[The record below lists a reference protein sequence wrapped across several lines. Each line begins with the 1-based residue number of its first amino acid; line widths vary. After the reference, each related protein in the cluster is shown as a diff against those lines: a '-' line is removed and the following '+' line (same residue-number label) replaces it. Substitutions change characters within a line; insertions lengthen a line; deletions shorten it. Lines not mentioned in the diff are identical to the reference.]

1 MNRRTIFILITVVI
15 AACVAAVL
23 SACNFLGSN
32 RCGNNHEFGEV
43 IEVTAPTCIE
53 DGTGK
58 RVCAVCGYEK
68 SGFVLKSKGHDFG
81 KKVIE
86 KEATCDEQGKESKT
100 CSVCGHKEEFVIPIR
115 QHELGTWEIKTAST
129 CTAFGERVKKC
140 KFCDYEVTEKLGLSA
155 HNYEET
161 ESKESTCEEPGYVKR
176 VCSVCGKTQT
186 EVTERLYHSFPEGT
200 EIKYDYRDNSDENY
214 CYYAYRECARCHKDV
229 FYKTQSHSMKKDAEF
244 FVEAT
249 CSSTGVDAKKCLYC
263 NRRTTETIPVVPY
276 NHKRGAAVYGE
287 RNAENCTVKATVSCT
302 LCGKEIDGWNE
313 PRHDYEEET
322 FVCTRKGCNS
332 VKEIPSSYFT
342 YSLSN
347 RGGWAINGINRKKTE
362 EFKKYI
368 DDNDGR
374 MRLPSQGRSASSEFA
389 VKSVLGKVFDALGEE
404 YTSKIK
410 YIYVPL
416 GYTYIFSYAF
426 ADLSNLNKITFPKT
440 VTGIENYALAGCK
453 NLTELTL
460 PYDSYAD
467 IIGIFG
473 ANRNTLTGYRL
484 TTLNVYRPEGKSTVE
499 FLSGNC
505 VLFENLTTVN
515 IYTEF
520 IGGITYTVD
529 GRKINVS
536 KTVFKNGVDETSGTI
551 TYYLK

>member
-1 MNRRTIFILITVVI
+1 MNRRTIFIFITVVI

-23 SACNFLGSN
+23 SACNFLGNSG
-32 RCGNNHEFGEV
+32 CGNNHEYGEV
-43 IEVTAPTCIE
+43 VVVTAPTCIE

-58 RVCAVCGYEK
+58 RVCAVCGNEK

-81 KKVIE
+81 KKVVE

-100 CSVCGHKEEFVIPIR
+100 CSVCEYKEEFVISRRP
-115 QHELGTWEIKTAST
+115 HELGEWEIKLAPT

-140 KFCDYEVTEKLGLSA
+140 KFCDYKITETLALYA
-155 HNYEET
+155 HNYEE
-161 ESKESTCEEPGYVKR
+161 EERKKSTCEEPGYVKY
-176 VCSVCGKTQT
+176 VCSECGETKTD
-186 EVTERLYHSFPEGT
+186 VTEKMNHSFPAGT
-200 EIKYDYRDNSDENY
+200 EIKYDYMDNSNENY
-214 CYYAYRECARCHKDV
+214 CYNAYRECDRCHKDV
-229 FYKTQSHSMKKDAEF
+229 FYKTKSHSMDKDVENH
-244 FVEAT
+244 VEAT
-249 CSSTGVDAKKCLYC
+249 CATTGVNAKKCRYC
-263 NRRTTETIPVVPY
+263 SRKTTEITPVNPLK
-276 NHKRGAAVYGE
+276 HERGSVVYGE
-287 RNAENCTVKATVSCT
+287 RNAENCTIGATVSCT
-302 LCGKEIDGWNE
+302 LCGKEVDGWNE

-322 FVCTRKGCNS
+322 FVCTGKGCNS

-347 RGGWAINGINRKKTE
+347 RGGWAIKGINRKKTE

-389 VKSVLGKVFDALGEE
+389 VESVLGKVFDALGEE

-426 ADLSNLNKITFPKT
+426 ADLSDLNKITFPKT
-440 VTGIENYALAGCK
+440 VTGIENHALAGCK

-473 ANRNTLTGYRL
+473 AKKDTLTGYKL
-484 TTLNVYRPEGKSTVE
+484 TTLNVHRPNGKSTVE

-515 IYTEF
+515 IHTEF
-520 IGGITYTVD
+520 IGGITYMVD
-529 GRKINVS
+529 GRKINDS

>member
-1 MNRRTIFILITVVI
+1 MKRRTIFILITIVI

-32 RCGNNHEFGEV
+32 RCGNNHEYGE
-43 IEVTAPTCIE
+43 ITEIKAPTCTE
-53 DGTGK
+53 EGEGK
-58 RVCAVCGYEK
+58 KVCSVCGYEK
-68 SGFVLKSKGHDFG
+68 RGFVLPKKQHTFG
-81 KKVIE
+81 EAEIE
-86 KEATCDEQGKESKT
+86 EEATCVKKGKESKT
-100 CSVCGHKEEFVIPIR
+100 CSVCGVKEERVIP
-115 QHELGTWEIKTAST
+115 QKSHELGGWEIKVEPT
-129 CTAFGERVKKC
+129 CTDNGERVKKC

-155 HNYEET
+155 HNYEEA
-161 ESKESTCEEPGYVKR
+161 ESKESTCEEPGYVKS
-176 VCSVCGKTQT
+176 VCSGCGETKTD
-186 EVTERLYHSFPEGT
+186 VTEKLNHRFPAGT

-263 NRRTTETIPVVPY
+263 NRRTTETIPVTPY
-276 NHKRGAAVYGE
+276 NHKRGSAVYGE

-389 VKSVLGKVFDALGEE
+389 VKSVLGKVFDTLGEE

-484 TTLNVYRPEGKSTVE
+484 TTLNVYRPDGKSTVE

>member
-1 MNRRTIFILITVVI
+1 MKRRTIFILITIVI

-58 RVCAVCGYEK
+58 KVCAVCGYEK

-81 KKVIE
+81 KKVVE
-86 KEATCDEQGKESKT
+86 KEATCNEQGKESKT
-100 CSVCGHKEEFVIPIR
+100 CSVCGVKEERVIP
-115 QHELGTWEIKTAST
+115 QKSHELGGWEIKVEPT
-129 CTAFGERVKKC
+129 CTDNGERVKKC
-140 KFCDYEVTEKLGLSA
+140 MFCDYEETEKLGTTS
-155 HNYEET
+155 HDYKET
-161 ESKESTCEEPGYVKR
+161 ERKEATCEEPGYVKR

-389 VKSVLGKVFDALGEE
+389 VESVLGKVFDALGEE

-484 TTLNVYRPEGKSTVE
+484 TTLNVYRPDGKSTVE

-515 IYTEF
+515 IHTEF

>member
-1 MNRRTIFILITVVI
+1 MNRRTIIIFITVVI

-23 SACNFLGSN
+23 SACNFLGNSG
-32 RCGNNHEFGEV
+32 CGSSHEFGE
-43 IEVTAPTCIE
+43 ITEIKAPTCTE
-53 DGTGK
+53 EGEGK
-58 RVCAVCGYEK
+58 KVCSVCGHEK
-68 SGFVLKSKGHDFG
+68 RGFVLPKKQHTFG
-81 KKVIE
+81 EAEIE
-86 KEATCDEQGKESKT
+86 EEATCVKKGKESKT
-100 CSVCGHKEEFVIPIR
+100 CFVCGVKEERVIP
-115 QHELGTWEIKTAST
+115 QKSHELGGWEIKVEPT
-129 CTAFGERVKKC
+129 CTDNGERVKKC
-140 KFCDYEVTEKLGLSA
+140 KFCDYEEAEKLGTTS
-155 HNYEET
+155 HDYKET
-161 ESKESTCEEPGYVKR
+161 ERKEATCEEPGYVKS

-200 EIKYDYRDNSDENY
+200 DIKYDYRDNSDENY

-229 FYKTQSHSMKKDAEF
+229 FYKTKSHSMDRDVENH
-244 FVEAT
+244 VEAT
-249 CSSTGVDAKKCLYC
+249 CATTGVNAKKCLYC
-263 NRRTTETIPVVPY
+263 SRKTTEITPVNPLK
-276 NHKRGAAVYGE
+276 HERGSVVYGE
-287 RNAENCTVKATVSCT
+287 RNAENCTIGATVSCT
-302 LCGKEIDGWNE
+302 LCGKEVDGWNE
-313 PRHDYEEET
+313 PCHDYEEET

-332 VKEIPSSYFT
+332 VKEIPSSYFI

-347 RGGWAINGINRKKTE
+347 RGGWAIKGINRKKAE

-389 VKSVLGKVFDALGEE
+389 VESVLGKIFDALGEE

-410 YIYVPL
+410 YIYVPS
-416 GYTYIFSYAF
+416 GYAYIFSYAF
-426 ADLSNLNKITFPKT
+426 ADLSDLNKITFPKT
-440 VTGIENYALAGCK
+440 VTGIENHALAGCK

-473 ANRNTLTGYRL
+473 AKKDTLTGYKL
-484 TTLNVYRPEGKSTVE
+484 TTLNVHRPNGKSTVE
-499 FLSGNC
+499 FLSENC

-515 IYTEF
+515 IHTEF
-520 IGGITYTVD
+520 IGGITYMVD
-529 GRKINVS
+529 GRKINDS